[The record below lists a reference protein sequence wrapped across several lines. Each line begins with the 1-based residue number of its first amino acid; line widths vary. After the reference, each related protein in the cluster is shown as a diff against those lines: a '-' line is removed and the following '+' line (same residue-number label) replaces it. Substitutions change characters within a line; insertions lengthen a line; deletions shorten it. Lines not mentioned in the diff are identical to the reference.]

1 MNDVDRA
8 YQQGYDQGRKEERS
22 FIRTEIY
29 RYAARLHDKAD
40 SVGHHWVMTIYR
52 MLVQQMHESNCPVF
66 DRVPCHIDRC
76 DCHLIGCNCSRQST
90 EYKHGAS
97 DERQRIINLIN
108 NIPDRTRMVQLD
120 WCLKKIVETIEKNL

>member
-1 MNDVDRA
+1 
-8 YQQGYDQGRKEERS
+8 
-22 FIRTEIY
+22 
-29 RYAARLHDKAD
+29 
-40 SVGHHWVMTIYR
+40 
-52 MLVQQMHESNCPVF
+52 MHESNCPVF

-76 DCHLIGCNCSRQST
+76 DCHLIDCNCSRQST

-120 WCLKKIVETIEKNL
+120 WCLKKIVEMIEKIFDKQ